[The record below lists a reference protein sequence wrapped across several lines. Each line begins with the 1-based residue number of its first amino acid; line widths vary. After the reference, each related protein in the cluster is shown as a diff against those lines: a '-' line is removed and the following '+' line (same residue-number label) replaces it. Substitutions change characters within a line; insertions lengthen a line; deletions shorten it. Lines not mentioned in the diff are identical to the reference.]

1 MEGRDHP
8 RQLVQK
14 EYAEL
19 GATVS
24 LMLRMCKPIFGSGK
38 AVLLDSGFCVN
49 KYIKNIKTIGIYVIS
64 LIKKKVILA
73 ESSSC

>member
-1 MEGRDHP
+1 
-8 RQLVQK
+8 
-14 EYAEL
+14 
-19 GATVS
+19 
-24 LMLRMCKPIFGSGK
+24 MLRMCKPIFGSGK

-49 KYIKNIKTIGIYVIS
+49 KDIKNIKTIGIYVIS